1 MARFRCLSCYT
12 EVMVSNFFR
21 RLVPQSVK
29 NIYHLSGAAVASVLF
44 GFPGRKLRIIGVTGT
59 DGKTTTVQCIAAILR
74 EAGKKVAV
82 ASTINFRIGDRE
94 WVNAS
99 KFTTLSGWKVQKF
112 LREAVS
118 ARCEYVVL
126 EVSSH
131 ALDQGR
137 VFGIPFEVAVITNV
151 TREHLDYHRTMEDYR
166 RAKRRLFDRAK
177 VGVVNLDMEDASEF
191 LETPPK
197 KHITYSRVDASA
209 DILAEGVVSTLAG
222 SSFRVGETEFHLTLP
237 GLFNIENALG
247 ALAAT
252 VSFGVSFEV
261 AARALA
267 LVKGVP
273 GRMEHVANNRGI
285 TLLIDYAVTP
295 NALENLYTLV
305 SNMRASSTAKVI
317 AVFGACGDRDRGK
330 RPLMG
335 EIVSS
340 HADIIILTNEDPYTE
355 DPDRI
360 VREIQTGIANKV
372 LGKNLFITMDR
383 KKAIAQAISLA
394 TAGDIIAVTGKGAE
408 EMMAIGNQQIPWNDR
423 RVIEE
428 ILREK

>member
-1 MARFRCLSCYT
+1 MIRTSLS
-12 EVMVSNFFR
+12 R
-21 RLVPQSVK
+21 IVPQPVK
-29 NIYHLSGAAVASVLF
+29 NIYHLFGAAVASVIF
-44 GFPGRKLRIIGVTGT
+44 WFPGKKLRVIGVTGT

-118 ARCEYVVL
+118 VGCEVAVL

-137 VFGIPFEVAVITNV
+137 IFGVPFEVAVITNV
-151 TREHLDYHRTMEDYR
+151 TREHLDYHKTMQEYR
-166 RAKRRLFDRAK
+166 RAKRRLFERAE
-177 VGVVNLDMEDASEF
+177 VGVVNLDMEDVSEF
-191 LETPPK
+191 LETPPER
-197 KHITYSRVDASA
+197 HITYSRVDASA
-209 DILAEGVVSTLAG
+209 DILAEGVVSTLEG
-222 SSFRVGETEFHLTLP
+222 SSFRVGETEFHLALP

-252 VSFGVSFEV
+252 IPFSIPFGV
-261 AARALA
+261 AARALSRVA
-267 LVKGVP
+267 GVP
-273 GRMEHVANNRGI
+273 GRMERVTNSRGI
-285 TLLIDYAVTP
+285 TVLVDYAVTP
-295 NALENLYTLV
+295 NALENLYTLI
-305 SNMRASSTAKVI
+305 SSMRASSTAKVI

-340 HADIIILTNEDPYTE
+340 HADIVILTNEDPYTE
-355 DPDRI
+355 DPERI
-360 VREIQTGIANKV
+360 IREIRVGIANKI
-372 LGKNLFITMDR
+372 LGKNLFVVMDR
-383 KKAIAQAISLA
+383 KKAIAQAVDLA
-394 TAGDIIAVTGKGAE
+394 VSGDIVAVTGKGAE
-408 EMMAIGNQQIPWNDR
+408 EVMAVGNARIPWNDR
-423 RVIEE
+423 KVIEG
-428 ILREK
+428 ILREYEKF